1 MISPKFDE
9 YQEEE
14 EELKKSKLLQREKKR
29 SQVFKRGGNKW
40 SQIAQRVQSTTYKVW
55 FYKSGLY
62 AHNFTIKILT
72 NLI

>member
-29 SQVFKRGGNKW
+29 SQVFKRGGNK
-40 SQIAQRVQSTTYKVW
+40 
-55 FYKSGLY
+55 
-62 AHNFTIKILT
+62 
-72 NLI
+72 